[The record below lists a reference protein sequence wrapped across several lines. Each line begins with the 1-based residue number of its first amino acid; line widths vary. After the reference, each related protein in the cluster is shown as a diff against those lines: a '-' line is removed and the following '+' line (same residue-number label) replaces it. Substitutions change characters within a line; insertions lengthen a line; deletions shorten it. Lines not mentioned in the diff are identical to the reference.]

1 MKKLIVFTCL
11 LSLLFSLNACSSYY
25 YSMLSSDKG
34 IVGVNEYNDFVQEND
49 SVRIIYNFYGEDAPV
64 RITVF
69 NKLDEPMYID
79 WQRSSL
85 IIGDKAVSYYK
96 EVMPVQGDVESY
108 SSSTRQ
114 YGSVSSYSRGSFIG
128 EVQMSK
134 GIEFI
139 PPRSKIEASTLC
151 LGRDFLDDI
160 PYGAFMKRPFVKANG
175 CRTNLK
181 VMKFNVRNSPLYFR
195 SYLTI
200 YTGMEEHKSVYE
212 SSFYISELV
221 DAGKMSP
228 SGFRIGQ
235 DQAGNFSYYCNRRG
249 MNTGWI
255 IGYAAAGI
263 AVVTSMILI
272 FTHKPSMEMPSHF

>member
-25 YSMLSSDKG
+25 YSMLSSDKR

-108 SSSTRQ
+108 SCCTGQ
-114 YGSVSSYSRGSFIG
+114 YGSVSS
-128 EVQMSK
+128 
-134 GIEFI
+134 
-139 PPRSKIEASTLC
+139 
-151 LGRDFLDDI
+151 
-160 PYGAFMKRPFVKANG
+160 
-175 CRTNLK
+175 
-181 VMKFNVRNSPLYFR
+181 
-195 SYLTI
+195 
-200 YTGMEEHKSVYE
+200 
-212 SSFYISELV
+212 
-221 DAGKMSP
+221 
-228 SGFRIGQ
+228 
-235 DQAGNFSYYCNRRG
+235 
-249 MNTGWI
+249 
-255 IGYAAAGI
+255 
-263 AVVTSMILI
+263 
-272 FTHKPSMEMPSHF
+272 

>member
-96 EVMPVQGDVESY
+96 EVMPVQGDPILLLP
-108 SSSTRQ
+108 
-114 YGSVSSYSRGSFIG
+114 GN
-128 EVQMSK
+128 MD
-134 GIEFI
+134 
-139 PPRSKIEASTLC
+139 RSAVILAVLLSGKC
-151 LGRDFLDDI
+151 
-160 PYGAFMKRPFVKANG
+160 K
-175 CRTNLK
+175 CRK
-181 VMKFNVRNSPLYFR
+181 
-195 SYLTI
+195 
-200 YTGMEEHKSVYE
+200 E
-212 SSFYISELV
+212 
-221 DAGKMSP
+221 
-228 SGFRIGQ
+228 
-235 DQAGNFSYYCNRRG
+235 
-249 MNTGWI
+249 
-255 IGYAAAGI
+255 
-263 AVVTSMILI
+263 
-272 FTHKPSMEMPSHF
+272 